1 MLQSS
6 KLLRQQL
13 SVLFVSLAVSLVIMT
28 LKWWAYA
35 ISGSV
40 ALKTDALESFINIV
54 AVIMAITAIYHAQ
67 RPADSNHPYGHGKI
81 ELFSSAIEGG
91 MLLFAGCY
99 LIYESIQ
106 NLLNQ
111 TPVQELGFALI
122 ISSISGLMN
131 GVLGAW
137 QLRAGKRL
145 QSEAILADAKHI
157 LSDFYTSIGIV
168 VGLLIAK
175 LTGYMFLDS
184 VFAAAIALLLLK
196 HSIEILK
203 RSAMLLSDTEDPELI
218 EQVTTLLNSELRPKD
233 IIDVHR
239 FRSFRS
245 GNKNY
250 IDLHIVVPEF
260 WNVRQAHDAAENFC
274 LDLKKS
280 LAKESEFHPHVEACM
295 RKYCTHCEVENCS
308 IREAPL
314 SEKKTF
320 TMLDVIATSEEDE

>member
-1 MLQSS
+1 MVQTPTF
-6 KLLRQQL
+6 LRQRL
-13 SVLFVSLAVSLVIMT
+13 SVLFVSLFVSLIVMA

-54 AVIMAITAIYHAQ
+54 AVLMAITAIYQAE

-81 ELFSSAIEGG
+81 EFFSSAIEGG
-91 MLLFAGCY
+91 MLLFGGCY
-99 LIYESIQ
+99 LIYESVQ
-106 NLLNQ
+106 NLVNHTQ
-111 TPVQELGFALI
+111 VQELGFALI
-122 ISSISGLMN
+122 ISSASGVMN

-145 QSEAILADAKHI
+145 QSEAIIADAKHI

-168 VGLLIAK
+168 LGLIIAK
-175 LTGYMFLDS
+175 LSGYMFLDS

-196 HSIEILK
+196 HAYDILR
-203 RSAMLLSDTEDPELI
+203 RSAMLLSDSEDPELV
-218 EQVTTLLNSELRPKD
+218 ERVTTLLNSDLRPKD

-245 GNKNY
+245 GNKNF

-280 LAKESEFHPHVEACM
+280 LDKDSEFHPHVEACM
-295 RKYCTHCEVENCS
+295 RKYCSHCEVDNCP
-308 IREAPL
+308 IRETPF

>member
-1 MLQSS
+1 MVL
-6 KLLRQQL
+6 KPTILRQRL
-13 SVLFVSLAVSLVIMT
+13 GVLFISLAVSLVIMT
-28 LKWWAYA
+28 LKWWAYV

-54 AVIMAITAIYHAQ
+54 AVIMAITAIYQAE
-67 RPADSNHPYGHGKI
+67 RPADDNHPYGHGKI
-81 ELFSSAIEGG
+81 EFFSSAIEGG
-91 MLLFAGCY
+91 MLLFGGCY

-106 NLLNQ
+106 NLLNHTQ
-111 TPVQELGFALI
+111 VQELGLALV
-122 ISSISGLMN
+122 ISAASGIMN
-131 GVLGAW
+131 GILGAW

-145 QSEAILADAKHI
+145 QSEAIIADARHI
-157 LSDFYTSIGIV
+157 LSDFYTSVGIV
-168 VGLLIAK
+168 VGLIIAK

-196 HSIEILK
+196 HAYEILR
-203 RSAMLLSDTEDPELI
+203 RSAMLLSDSEDPELV
-218 EQVTTLLNSELRPKD
+218 EQVTTLLNSNIRPKD
-233 IIDVHR
+233 IIDIHR

-250 IDLHIVVPEF
+250 IDLHVVVPEF

-274 LDLKKS
+274 SDLKKS
-280 LAKESEFHPHVEACM
+280 LEKESEFHPHVEACM
-295 RKYCTHCEVENCS
+295 RKYCSHCEVENCA